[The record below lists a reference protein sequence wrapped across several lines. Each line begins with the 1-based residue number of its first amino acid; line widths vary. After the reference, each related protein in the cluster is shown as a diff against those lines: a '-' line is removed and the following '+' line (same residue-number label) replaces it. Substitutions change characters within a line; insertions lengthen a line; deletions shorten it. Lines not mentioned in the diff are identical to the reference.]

1 VNSLEARNRRRAV
14 SPVLA
19 VDTTLASLQS
29 PPSTR
34 RPGSRLGFTDV
45 REVGEQR
52 VEQVGGQPSS
62 VDLFWIPLGAGGRF
76 VQLNGKAF
84 EAISALIERRAQCDL
99 YHSALEVAVD
109 GCRFVIEQT
118 PATTDNWERRAV
130 CEGPV
135 GARWAGRFRLFRY
148 EIRRWQNG
156 TIPDADFAVA
166 SPVRLTDDGE
176 SARRL
181 LDLVPLVPTLT
192 WGRDE
197 IRSGEMWNSNSVISW
212 LLERAG
218 IDIDRVQPPTRGRA
232 PGWQAGIVAARRFPT
247 LLSRA
252 PAARLNSYQRSAL
265 R

>member
-1 VNSLEARNRRRAV
+1 VNAQEAHKRQRAV

-19 VDTTLASLQS
+19 VDSTLASPQS

-34 RPGSRLGFTDV
+34 RPGISRLGVSHV
-45 REVGEQR
+45 RDVGEQR
-52 VEQVGGQPSS
+52 VEQVRVPPSS

-76 VQLNGKAF
+76 VQLNGKVF

-99 YHSALEVAVD
+99 YHSALEVTVD

-118 PATTDNWERRAV
+118 PATTDDWERRAV

-156 TIPDADFAVA
+156 TIPDARFAVA

-181 LDLVPLVPTLT
+181 LDFVPLVPTLT

-247 LLSRA
+247 R
-252 PAARLNSYQRSAL
+252 PVTCPGAL
-265 R
+265 ASTVTNGQP